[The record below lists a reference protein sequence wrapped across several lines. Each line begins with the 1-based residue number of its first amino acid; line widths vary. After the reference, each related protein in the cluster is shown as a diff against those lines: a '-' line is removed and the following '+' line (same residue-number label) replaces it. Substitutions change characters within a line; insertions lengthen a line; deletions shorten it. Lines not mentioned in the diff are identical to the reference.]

1 MSQYGL
7 QHPSLGSLPVCVEC
21 ERERVKERER
31 ARETGTERAR
41 ERERERERESIIQRS
56 QHGLK
61 HPSLAF
67 PRCICVRVCKCWY
80 VCLFVFVCVH
90 VCRVLARDVLGS
102 FEIVSVVRLKLGRTC
117 VHVHTRVYRVF
128 TRELGYAGVLDRHLC
143 IHEWHAV
150 LEILIS
156 QFYFDKR
163 KRV

>member
-1 MSQYGL
+1 M
-7 QHPSLGSLPVCVEC
+7 
-21 ERERVKERER
+21 
-31 ARETGTERAR
+31 
-41 ERERERERESIIQRS
+41 
-56 QHGLK
+56 
-61 HPSLAF
+61 
-67 PRCICVRVCKCWY
+67 
-80 VCLFVFVCVH
+80 CLFVFVCVH

-156 QFYFDKR
+156 PFILTNGKGF
-163 KRV
+163 RV

>member
-1 MSQYGL
+1 MY
-7 QHPSLGSLPVCVEC
+7 V
-21 ERERVKERER
+21 
-31 ARETGTERAR
+31 
-41 ERERERERESIIQRS
+41 
-56 QHGLK
+56 
-61 HPSLAF
+61 
-67 PRCICVRVCKCWY
+67 WY
-80 VCLFVFVCVH
+80 ACLFVFVCVH

-102 FEIVSVVRLKLGRTC
+102 FEIVSVVRLKLGRTY